1 VARLRCAEKRAAD
14 TAFHQA
20 WSRRSELLACGG
32 TYSRRQR
39 FHSTLHHER
48 SRLWDSAGTGLQ
60 NNWPAPSVQRP
71 VAVRETSQ
79 VALENRWD
87 CVGASSLEPMPSVDV
102 APDLRAATIAAMS
115 VRYLFVIAA
124 CGGFLLQSAVRRIRV
139 RPPDRHLSG
148 RQALHLLRVPRVP
161 WNAAVGKSG
170 RSRRGQ
176 PILCCTAN
184 ACTNSCYHDLWDTSL
199 PKRVNGRL
207 LARRP
212 RQRTWPTRWRRN
224 STR

>member
-139 RPPDRHLSG
+139 RPPDRHLK
-148 RQALHLLRVPRVP
+148 RQTGASFVEG
-161 WNAAVGKSG
+161 AAGSLE
-170 RSRRGQ
+170 RSRGQ
-176 PILCCTAN
+176 ERSVPSRT
-184 ACTNSCYHDLWDTSL
+184 TYT
-199 PKRVNGRL
+199 L
-207 LARRP
+207 LHRECMHQQLLSRP
-212 RQRTWPTRWRRN
+212 LGHESSQTCQRSVTR
-224 STR
+224 

>member
-170 RSRRGQ
+170 RSRPGHLYFAAPRMHA
-176 PILCCTAN
+176 PTVVIT
-184 ACTNSCYHDLWDTSL
+184 TSGT
-199 PKRVNGRL
+199 RVF
-207 LARRP
+207 P
-212 RQRTWPTRWRRN
+212 TCQRSVTR
-224 STR
+224 